1 MRRLLYII
9 LKGALPLYFLFCGM
23 IIPVLAHHTL
33 GINQTGKATASPQ
46 IPINKEL
53 YVGDYFI
60 SITVLPGH
68 PDPQTVTRV
77 VSYTK
82 NLKTNQV
89 FLGKMNFQVT
99 KNNWFWTEDHFLKGS
114 QYPIEDRH
122 IQLMEFQETGNYNI
136 LLSFVENKERH
147 TVFIELKVGEPI
159 NPLKYGLVIF
169 FAFGAGWIIW
179 KSQKK
184 LRKFRPV

>member
-1 MRRLLYII
+1 MRQLLYMI
-9 LKGALPLYFLFCGM
+9 LRGTLPLYFLFCGM

-77 VSYTK
+77 VTYTK
-82 NLKTNQV
+82 
-89 FLGKMNFQVT
+89 
-99 KNNWFWTEDHFLKGS
+99 FWTEDHFLKGS

-169 FAFGAGWIIW
+169 IAFGAGWIIW

>member
-1 MRRLLYII
+1 
-9 LKGALPLYFLFCGM
+9 
-23 IIPVLAHHTL
+23 
-33 GINQTGKATASPQ
+33 
-46 IPINKEL
+46 
-53 YVGDYFI
+53 
-60 SITVLPGH
+60 
-68 PDPQTVTRV
+68 

-99 KNNWFWTEDHFLKGS
+99 KKNWFWTEDHFLKGS

-169 FAFGAGWIIW
+169 IAFGAGWIIW